1 MTAAGVLYL
10 EKYTPHICTMFTTH
24 ATITGRC
31 IASNYQPLYQNL
43 GEYNGFVKAHEF
55 NVTAKHSLEK
65 IAARVADTFTTVST
79 ITANECKYLLEKEV
93 DIVTPNGFES
103 DFVPHE
109 KEFIEKRK
117 IARNKIFDIVSAL
130 TNQQYDEDTLIVM
143 NSGRYEFRN
152 KGIDVF
158 IDSIANIRNNKT
170 TDKKIIAL
178 ITVPANHG
186 GVRQDLLD
194 KLNSKEKTDLPNPY
208 LTHNLHEFNYDQV
221 VRKINECGLNNPG
234 DVSIIFVPCYLNEQD
249 GLFNMEY
256 YDLLIGADLTV
267 FASYYEPWGY
277 TPLES
282 LAFKIPTI
290 TTSLSGFGQWINDKV
305 KTIVDGAVVIER
317 SETNIDQ
324 VVSEISKTI
333 TDYSKLS
340 KSEVTKARNNSEKLS
355 ESARWEELIQYYE
368 KAYSIGLSK
377 NVERYRTAE
386 QTPVS
391 IETYEGTKILSN
403 EPSWKKMRVLTDIPS
418 SMDGLMKL
426 AMNVWWSWSYEAES
440 AFQIY

>member
-1 MTAAGVLYL
+1 MACQNLGRQNLYLTWVSHARRQGLKVRMGPGKYQGIYGSTYRHTPLIVKKNEIFTEFRETYQLDSISGDWDFIEPALFGYAAGQVIENFCRFNLSPRLNVIAHFHEWMTAAGVLYL

-93 DIVTPNGFES
+93 DIVTPNGFER

-109 KEFIEKRK
+109 IEIIEKRK

-186 GVRQDLLD
+186 GFRQYLLD
-194 KLNSKEKTDLPNPY
+194 KFNSKE
-208 LTHNLHEFNYDQV
+208 
-221 VRKINECGLNNPG
+221 
-234 DVSIIFVPCYLNEQD
+234 
-249 GLFNMEY
+249 
-256 YDLLIGADLTV
+256 
-267 FASYYEPWGY
+267 
-277 TPLES
+277 
-282 LAFKIPTI
+282 
-290 TTSLSGFGQWINDKV
+290 
-305 KTIVDGAVVIER
+305 
-317 SETNIDQ
+317 
-324 VVSEISKTI
+324 
-333 TDYSKLS
+333 
-340 KSEVTKARNNSEKLS
+340 
-355 ESARWEELIQYYE
+355 
-368 KAYSIGLSK
+368 
-377 NVERYRTAE
+377 
-386 QTPVS
+386 
-391 IETYEGTKILSN
+391 
-403 EPSWKKMRVLTDIPS
+403 
-418 SMDGLMKL
+418 
-426 AMNVWWSWSYEAES
+426 
-440 AFQIY
+440 